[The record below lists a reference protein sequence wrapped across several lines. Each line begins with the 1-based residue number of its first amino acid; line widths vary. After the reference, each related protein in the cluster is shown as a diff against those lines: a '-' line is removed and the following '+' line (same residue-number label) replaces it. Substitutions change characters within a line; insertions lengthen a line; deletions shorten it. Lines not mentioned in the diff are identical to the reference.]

1 MTTARAWEL
10 IDGLLRARYPGREPS
25 TLPRDAIADLYGEM
39 ATDRAAGWD
48 TGRYASPRFF
58 LMLLRRHATTG
69 AFVPPRHGG
78 NSGTA
83 GWAYLQDRYP
93 FEWQVAIEAPLGA
106 STDYRG

>member
-1 MTTARAWEL
+1 M
-10 IDGLLRARYPGREPS
+10 
-25 TLPRDAIADLYGEM
+25 
-39 ATDRAAGWD
+39 
-48 TGRYASPRFF
+48 
-58 LMLLRRHATTG
+58 TG
-69 AFVPPRHGG
+69 AFVHPRHGG